1 MKRIGTTVNGTVI
14 VELTQDEF
22 DSLNLTLVPP
32 KPVTVPK
39 VEASVI
45 PQAIVPPKPV
55 TVPKVEDSV
64 IPQPIVPPKAA
75 APCAANMTVKE
86 IAEHVKPRLAKLTPK
101 KKATLINSIAAMFQF
116 TGGIEPGKMEQV
128 FRELVKS
135 RFMSESDGHITYL

>member
-22 DSLNLTLVPP
+22 DSLNLTL
-32 KPVTVPK
+32 
-39 VEASVI
+39 
-45 PQAIVPPKPV
+45 VPPKPV